1 MLKGRGFVHQVAIV
15 FKSSSQV
22 TFTAQEFDIDLSAD
36 SLSSAEANYSE
47 VHKLTYKD
55 SQGNDSLLYLNPTEV
70 AGIAVAPIR
79 EGLDGLQ
86 TG

>member
-1 MLKGRGFVHQVAIV
+1 MHQVAIV
-15 FKSSSQV
+15 FKSGSHV
-22 TFTAQEFDIDLSAD
+22 TFTAQEFDVDLSAD
-36 SLSSAEANYSE
+36 RLGSAGATYSE

-55 SQGNDSLLYLNPTEV
+55 SRGNDSLLYLNPTEV

-79 EGLDGLQ
+79 SGLDGLQ

>member
-1 MLKGRGFVHQVAIV
+1 MHQVAIV
-15 FKSSSQV
+15 FKSGSHV
-22 TFTAQEFDIDLSAD
+22 TCTAQEFDVDLPADGLGSAG
-36 SLSSAEANYSE
+36 ANYSE

-55 SQGNDSLLYLNPTEV
+55 SRGYDSLLYLNPSEV

-79 EGLDGLQ
+79 SGLDGLQ

>member
-1 MLKGRGFVHQVAIV
+1 MHQVAIV
-15 FKSSSQV
+15 FKSGSHV
-22 TFTAQEFDIDLSAD
+22 TFTAQEFDVDLSAD
-36 SLSSAEANYSE
+36 GLGSAGANYNDSE

-55 SQGNDSLLYLNPTEV
+55 SRGYDSLLYLNPSEV

-79 EGLDGLQ
+79 SGLDGLQ